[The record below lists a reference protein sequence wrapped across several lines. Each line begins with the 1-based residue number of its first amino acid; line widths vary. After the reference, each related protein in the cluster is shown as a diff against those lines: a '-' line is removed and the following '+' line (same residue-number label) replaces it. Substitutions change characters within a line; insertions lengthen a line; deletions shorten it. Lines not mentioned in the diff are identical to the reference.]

1 MSQTAQIVTDKWS
14 AYQPLKKVY
23 DIEQKLSINGK
34 NFKELHI
41 VIMQLQSWLRVIPK
55 HVSKWHVQAY
65 LDAFCIRI
73 NRSQFKQSNF
83 HKTIERMVNVKPIYH
98 KKILT
103 V

>member
-41 VIMQLQSWLRVIPK
+41 VIMQLQS
-55 HVSKWHVQAY
+55 
-65 LDAFCIRI
+65 
-73 NRSQFKQSNF
+73 
-83 HKTIERMVNVKPIYH
+83 
-98 KKILT
+98 
-103 V
+103 